1 MKQDIFIGVTLQ
13 IYENC
18 DQVVHQLIK
27 DFFTM
32 FFSFVSS
39 DNFVGKVWHI

>member
-13 IYENC
+13 ICEKI

-27 DFFTM
+27 YFFTM

-39 DNFVGKVWHI
+39 DNFVGKCWHI